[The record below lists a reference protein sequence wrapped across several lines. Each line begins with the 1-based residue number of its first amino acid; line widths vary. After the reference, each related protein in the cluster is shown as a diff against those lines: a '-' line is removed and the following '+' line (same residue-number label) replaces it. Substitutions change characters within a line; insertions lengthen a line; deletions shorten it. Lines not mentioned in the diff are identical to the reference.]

1 MNYTS
6 DTHSAGFGVSSCS
19 VLTLGKGLKARE
31 EKSEWKI
38 IAPET
43 SFFCNFLSQSHC
55 SPSSS
60 YTLVVMSS
68 FFLFFICPSQADTFS
83 VKYLVFFTCKKRFF
97 MPDMLVR

>member
-1 MNYTS
+1 MS

-31 EKSEWKI
+31 EKSES
-38 IAPET
+38 ET

-55 SPSSS
+55 SPPSS

-68 FFLFFICPSQADTFS
+68 FFSF
-83 VKYLVFFTCKKRFF
+83 YLSF
-97 MPDMLVR
+97 PG

>member
-1 MNYTS
+1 MNYMS

-38 IAPET
+38 IASET
-43 SFFCNFLSQSHC
+43 SFFFYNFLSQSHC
-55 SPSSS
+55 SPPSSH
-60 YTLVVMSS
+60 TLVVMSS
-68 FFLFFICPSQADTFS
+68 FFLFFCPSQADTFS
-83 VKYLVFFTCKKRFF
+83 VKYLVFFMCKKRFF